1 MRNRILILTPLFLA
15 FACGSLFADTLTLQ
29 FTGVDNAAGNYYISP
44 YTVTVQGTGQ
54 VLTVY
59 CIDFNHEVWV
69 GDEWTVNQTVLDAA
83 DVGNLQYGSAGYTED
98 QLVTD
103 YSMAAWLITQLTNAS
118 TVYEQAVYQYAAWEI
133 FLEPSNQGAYNA
145 SVNAVGV
152 PSFSSDIATAFEDAQ
167 TAVADGY
174 TPTGWDILTP
184 TIPGLPNSAQEFLV
198 DPPSVPEPSSIVLLA
213 TVLGGLALALRK
225 SRRRGA

>member
-1 MRNRILILTPLFLA
+1 
-15 FACGSLFADTLTLQ
+15 
-29 FTGVDNAAGNYYISP
+29 
-44 YTVTVQGTGQ
+44 
-54 VLTVY
+54 
-59 CIDFNHEVWV
+59 
-69 GDEWTVNQTVLDAA
+69 
-83 DVGNLQYGSAGYTED
+83 
-98 QLVTD
+98 
-103 YSMAAWLITQLTNAS
+103 
-118 TVYEQAVYQYAAWEI
+118 
-133 FLEPSNQGAYNA
+133 
-145 SVNAVGV
+145 VNAVGV